1 MKESK
6 GIRISALL
14 MAMLLIGM
22 AFVPAVSA
30 NAEKVEIEK
39 RLKDVGIDWITDK
52 EDTKEYYATVL
63 ADDKEQKFFVKQWQE
78 EVDGKKVWKFNVFE
92 VQSDGVLSEDV
103 SIGKHSYYWT
113 GDSGLHIHFGPQDK
127 ALIKDGGETVILLI
141 AAVIAIICPPA
152 GAYAAAFAALL
163 ILAIIA
169 ADYIESNPDG
179 SIDVFIS
186 WASLALIPVYAVL
199 PGKQDIKI
207 KIGSNYYEVSI

>member
-63 ADDKEQKFFVKQWQE
+63 ADDKEQKFFVTQ
-78 EVDGKKVWKFNVFE
+78 
-92 VQSDGVLSEDV
+92 V
-103 SIGKHSYYWT
+103 SHPK
-113 GDSGLHIHFGPQDK
+113 
-127 ALIKDGGETVILLI
+127 IKTDTLRPH
-141 AAVIAIICPPA
+141 AII
-152 GAYAAAFAALL
+152 
-163 ILAIIA
+163 IS
-169 ADYIESNPDG
+169 ADFWS
-179 SIDVFIS
+179 
-186 WASLALIPVYAVL
+186 
-199 PGKQDIKI
+199 
-207 KIGSNYYEVSI
+207 